1 MGCRTTLVGSMALHI
16 HKYGGTSV
24 GSLDR
29 IRAVAQNVVK
39 QREAGDDVIVVVSA
53 MAGETNRLE
62 SLGQELSNKPKNR
75 EMDVLLS
82 AGEQV
87 SAALTAMALD
97 QCGCEARS
105 YLGWQVPIVT
115 DANHTRA
122 RFESIETKRLKDD
135 LAAGI
140 TPIVAGFQGVDGGG
154 DITTIGR
161 GGSDTSAVAIASAL
175 NAEECRIYTDV
186 DGVYTADPRIV
197 DDAQKLEVVFFE
209 EMLELASLGSK
220 VLHPRAVEYAANSGV
235 TLRVL
240 SSFIEG
246 QGTLITFED
255 ANMERPVVSGIAH
268 AIDEAKL
275 TVVGVP
281 DVPGVASTILGPIAG
296 ASIEVDMIVQNIG
309 SDGTTDFTF
318 TVKRRDY
325 DTAKG
330 ILDGIIKDIG
340 ARDVIG
346 DNAIVKVS
354 VVGVGMRSHAG
365 VATRM
370 FDALAAE
377 DINIQMISTS
387 EIKISVVIA
396 EQYLDVAV
404 RSIHKVFDL
413 GNNVTVA

>member
-1 MGCRTTLVGSMALHI
+1 MTLHI

-29 IRAVAQNVVK
+29 IRAVAGNVAK
-39 QREAGDDVIVVVSA
+39 RRDAGDDVVVVVSA

-62 SLGQELSNKPKNR
+62 SLGQELSHQPKAR

-97 QCGCEARS
+97 QLGCRARS

-115 DANHTRA
+115 DTNHMKA
-122 RFESIETKRLKDD
+122 RFECIETKRLKED
-135 LAAGI
+135 LAASVI
-140 TPIVAGFQGVDGGG
+140 PVVAGFQGIDAGG
-154 DITTIGR
+154 DITTVGR
-161 GGSDTSAVAIASAL
+161 GGSDTSAVAIAAAL
-175 NAEECRIYTDV
+175 NADECRIYTDV

-197 DDAQKLEVVFFE
+197 DGARKMEVVSFE

-240 SSFIEG
+240 SSFNEG
-246 QGTLITFED
+246 EGTLITFED
-255 ANMERPVVSGIAH
+255 ANMEQPVVSGIAH

-281 DVPGVASTILGPIAG
+281 DVPGVASTILGPIAD

-330 ILDGIIKDIG
+330 ILSGLLKDLG
-340 ARDVIG
+340 ARDVLG

-370 FDALAAE
+370 FNALAE
-377 DINIQMISTS
+377 ENINIQMISTS

-396 EQYLDVAV
+396 ERYLELAV
-404 RSIHKVFDL
+404 RSIHKVFELENGDI
-413 GNNVTVA
+413 AE

>member
-1 MGCRTTLVGSMALHI
+1 MTLHI

-29 IRAVAQNVVK
+29 IRAVAGNVAK
-39 QREAGDDVIVVVSA
+39 RRDAGDDVVVVVSA

-62 SLGQELSNKPKNR
+62 SLGQELSHQPKAR

-97 QCGCEARS
+97 QLGYRARS

-115 DANHTRA
+115 DTNHMKA
-122 RFESIETKRLKDD
+122 RFECIETKRLKED
-135 LAAGI
+135 LAASVI
-140 TPIVAGFQGVDGGG
+140 PVVAGFQGIDAGG
-154 DITTIGR
+154 DITTVGR
-161 GGSDTSAVAIASAL
+161 GGSDTSAVAIAAAL
-175 NAEECRIYTDV
+175 NADECRIYTDV

-197 DDAQKLEVVFFE
+197 DGARKMEVVSFE

-240 SSFIEG
+240 SSFNEG
-246 QGTLITFED
+246 EGTLITFED
-255 ANMERPVVSGIAH
+255 ANMEQPVVSGIAH

-281 DVPGVASTILGPIAG
+281 DVPGVASTILGPIAD

-330 ILDGIIKDIG
+330 ILSGLLKDLG
-340 ARDVIG
+340 ARDVLG

-370 FDALAAE
+370 FNALAE
-377 DINIQMISTS
+377 ENINIQMISTS

-396 EQYLDVAV
+396 ERYLELAV
-404 RSIHKVFDL
+404 RSIHKVFELENGDI
-413 GNNVTVA
+413 AE

>member
-1 MGCRTTLVGSMALHI
+1 MTLHI

-29 IRAVAQNVVK
+29 IRAVAGNVAK
-39 QREAGDDVIVVVSA
+39 RRDAGDDVVVVVSA

-62 SLGQELSNKPKNR
+62 SLGQELSDQPKAR

-97 QCGCEARS
+97 QLGYRARS

-115 DANHTRA
+115 DTNHMKA
-122 RFESIETKRLKDD
+122 RFECIETKRLKED
-135 LAAGI
+135 LAASVI
-140 TPIVAGFQGVDGGG
+140 PVVAGFQGIDAGG
-154 DITTIGR
+154 DITTVGR
-161 GGSDTSAVAIASAL
+161 GGSDTSAVAIAAAL
-175 NAEECRIYTDV
+175 NADECRIYTDV
-186 DGVYTADPRIV
+186 NGVYTADPRIV
-197 DDAQKLEVVFFE
+197 DGARKMEVVSFE

-240 SSFIEG
+240 SSFNEG
-246 QGTLITFED
+246 EGTLITFED
-255 ANMERPVVSGIAH
+255 ANMEQPVVSGIAH

-281 DVPGVASTILGPIAG
+281 DVPGVASTILGPIAD

-330 ILDGIIKDIG
+330 ILSGLLKDLG
-340 ARDVIG
+340 ARDVLG

-370 FDALAAE
+370 FNALAE
-377 DINIQMISTS
+377 ENINIQMISTS

-396 EQYLDVAV
+396 ERYLELAV
-404 RSIHKVFDL
+404 RSIHKVFELENGDI
-413 GNNVTVA
+413 AE

>member
-1 MGCRTTLVGSMALHI
+1 MTLHI

-29 IRAVAQNVVK
+29 IRAVAGNVAK
-39 QREAGDDVIVVVSA
+39 RRDAGDDVVVVVSA

-62 SLGQELSNKPKNR
+62 SLGQELSDQPKAR

-97 QCGCEARS
+97 QLGCRARS

-115 DANHTRA
+115 DTNHMKA
-122 RFESIETKRLKDD
+122 RFECIETKRLKED
-135 LAAGI
+135 LAASVI
-140 TPIVAGFQGVDGGG
+140 PVVAGFQGIDAGG
-154 DITTIGR
+154 DITTVGR
-161 GGSDTSAVAIASAL
+161 GGSDTSAVAIAAAL
-175 NAEECRIYTDV
+175 NADECRIYTDV

-197 DDAQKLEVVFFE
+197 DGARKMEVVSFE

-240 SSFIEG
+240 SSFNEG
-246 QGTLITFED
+246 EGTLITFED
-255 ANMERPVVSGIAH
+255 ANMEQPVVSGIAH

-281 DVPGVASTILGPIAG
+281 DVPGVASTILGPIAD

-330 ILDGIIKDIG
+330 ILSGLLKDLG
-340 ARDVIG
+340 ARDVLG

-370 FDALAAE
+370 FNALAE
-377 DINIQMISTS
+377 ENINIQMISTS

-396 EQYLDVAV
+396 ERYLELAV
-404 RSIHKVFDL
+404 RSIHKVFELENGDI
-413 GNNVTVA
+413 AE

>member
-1 MGCRTTLVGSMALHI
+1 MTLHV

-29 IRAVAQNVVK
+29 IRAIAENVVTRRK
-39 QREAGDDVIVVVSA
+39 AGDDVVVVVSA

-62 SLGQELSNKPKNR
+62 SLGHELSDRPKAR

-97 QCGCEARS
+97 QLGCKARS

-115 DANHTRA
+115 DTNHTKA
-122 RFESIETKRLKDD
+122 RFESIETKLLKED
-135 LAAGI
+135 LAASVI
-140 TPIVAGFQGVDGGG
+140 PVVAGFQGVDAAG

-161 GGSDTSAVAIASAL
+161 GGSDTSAVAIAAAL
-175 NAEECRIYTDV
+175 NADECRIYTDV

-197 DDAQKLEVVFFE
+197 DDAQKMDLVSFE

-240 SSFIEG
+240 SSFNEG
-246 QGTLITFED
+246 RGTLITFED
-255 ANMERPVVSGIAH
+255 AKMEQPVVSGIAH

-281 DVPGVASTILGPIAG
+281 DVPGVASTILGPIAD

-330 ILDGIIKDIG
+330 ILNGVIKDVG
-340 ARDVIG
+340 ARDLIG
-346 DNAIVKVS
+346 DKAIVKVS

-370 FDALAAE
+370 FNALAE
-377 DINIQMISTS
+377 ENINIQMISTS

-396 EQYLDVAV
+396 ERYLELAV

-413 GNNVTVA
+413 GNGDVAE

>member
-1 MGCRTTLVGSMALHI
+1 MTLHI

-29 IRAVAQNVVK
+29 IRAIAENVVTRRK
-39 QREAGDDVIVVVSA
+39 AGDDVVVVVSA

-62 SLGQELSNKPKNR
+62 SLGHELSDRPKAR

-97 QCGCEARS
+97 QLGCKARS

-115 DANHTRA
+115 DTNHTKA
-122 RFESIETKRLKDD
+122 RFESIETKLLKED
-135 LAAGI
+135 LAASVI
-140 TPIVAGFQGVDGGG
+140 PVVAGFQGVDAAG

-161 GGSDTSAVAIASAL
+161 GGSDTSAVAIAAAL
-175 NAEECRIYTDV
+175 NADECRIYTDV

-197 DDAQKLEVVFFE
+197 DDAQKMDLVSFE

-220 VLHPRAVEYAANSGV
+220 VLHPRDVEYAANSGV

-240 SSFIEG
+240 SSFNEG
-246 QGTLITFED
+246 RGTLITFED
-255 ANMERPVVSGIAH
+255 AKMEQPVVSGIAH

-281 DVPGVASTILGPIAG
+281 DVPGVASTILGPIAD

-330 ILDGIIKDIG
+330 ILNGVIKDVG
-340 ARDVIG
+340 ARDLIG
-346 DNAIVKVS
+346 DKAIVKVS

-370 FDALAAE
+370 FNALAE
-377 DINIQMISTS
+377 ENINIQMISTS

-396 EQYLDVAV
+396 ERYLELAV

-413 GNNVTVA
+413 GNGNVAE

>member
-1 MGCRTTLVGSMALHI
+1 MALHI

-24 GSLDR
+24 GNLDR

-122 RFESIETKRLKDD
+122 RFESIETKRLMDD

-175 NAEECRIYTDV
+175 NAAECRIYTDV

-396 EQYLDVAV
+396 EQHLDVAV

>member
-1 MGCRTTLVGSMALHI
+1 MTLHI

-29 IRAVAQNVVK
+29 IRAVAGNVAK
-39 QREAGDDVIVVVSA
+39 RRDAGDDVVVVVSA

-62 SLGQELSNKPKNR
+62 SLGQELSDQPKAR

-97 QCGCEARS
+97 QLGCRARS

-115 DANHTRA
+115 DTNHMKA
-122 RFESIETKRLKDD
+122 RFECIETKRLKED
-135 LAAGI
+135 LAASVI
-140 TPIVAGFQGVDGGG
+140 PVVAGFQGIDAGG
-154 DITTIGR
+154 DITTVGR
-161 GGSDTSAVAIASAL
+161 GGSDTSAVAIAAAL
-175 NAEECRIYTDV
+175 NADECRIYTDV

-197 DDAQKLEVVFFE
+197 DGARKMEVVSFE

-240 SSFIEG
+240 SSFNEG
-246 QGTLITFED
+246 RGTLITFED
-255 ANMERPVVSGIAH
+255 AKMEQPVVSGIAH

-281 DVPGVASTILGPIAG
+281 DVPGVASTILGPIAD

-330 ILDGIIKDIG
+330 ILNGVIKDLG
-340 ARDVIG
+340 ARDLIG
-346 DNAIVKVS
+346 DKAIVKVS
-354 VVGVGMRSHAG
+354 VDGVGMRSHAG

-370 FDALAAE
+370 FNALAE
-377 DINIQMISTS
+377 ENINIQMISTS

-396 EQYLDVAV
+396 ERYLELAV
-404 RSIHKVFDL
+404 RSIHEVFDL
-413 GNNVTVA
+413 GNGDVAE

>member
-1 MGCRTTLVGSMALHI
+1 MTLHI

-29 IRAVAQNVVK
+29 IRAIAENVVTRRK
-39 QREAGDDVIVVVSA
+39 AGDDVVVVVSA

-62 SLGQELSNKPKNR
+62 SLGHELSDRPKAR

-97 QCGCEARS
+97 QLGCKARS

-115 DANHTRA
+115 DTNHTKA
-122 RFESIETKRLKDD
+122 RFESIETKRLKED
-135 LAAGI
+135 LAACV
-140 TPIVAGFQGVDGGG
+140 TPVVAGFQGVDAGG

-161 GGSDTSAVAIASAL
+161 GGSDTSAVAIAAAL
-175 NAEECRIYTDV
+175 NADECRIYTDV

-197 DDAQKLEVVFFE
+197 DDAQKMDLISFE

-220 VLHPRAVEYAANSGV
+220 VLHSRAVEYAANSGV

-240 SSFIEG
+240 SSFNEG
-246 QGTLITFED
+246 RGTLITFED
-255 ANMERPVVSGIAH
+255 AKMEQPVVSGIAH

-281 DVPGVASTILGPIAG
+281 DVPGVASTILGPIAD

-325 DTAKG
+325 DTAKR
-330 ILDGIIKDIG
+330 ILNGVIKDLG
-340 ARDVIG
+340 ARDLIG
-346 DNAIVKVS
+346 DKAIVKVS

-370 FDALAAE
+370 FNALAE
-377 DINIQMISTS
+377 ENINIQMISTS

-396 EQYLDVAV
+396 ERYLELAV

-413 GNNVTVA
+413 GNGNVAE

>member
-1 MGCRTTLVGSMALHI
+1 MTLHI

-29 IRAVAQNVVK
+29 IRAVAGNVAK
-39 QREAGDDVIVVVSA
+39 RRDAGDDVVVVVSA

-62 SLGQELSNKPKNR
+62 SLGQELSDQPKAR

-97 QCGCEARS
+97 QLGYRARS

-115 DANHTRA
+115 DTNHMKA
-122 RFESIETKRLKDD
+122 RFECIETKRLKED
-135 LAAGI
+135 LAASVI
-140 TPIVAGFQGVDGGG
+140 PVVAGFQGIDAGG
-154 DITTIGR
+154 DITTVGR
-161 GGSDTSAVAIASAL
+161 GGSDTSAVAIAAAL
-175 NAEECRIYTDV
+175 NADECRIYTDV

-197 DDAQKLEVVFFE
+197 DGARKMEVVSFE

-240 SSFIEG
+240 SSFNEG
-246 QGTLITFED
+246 EGTLITFED
-255 ANMERPVVSGIAH
+255 ANMEQPVVSGIAH

-281 DVPGVASTILGPIAG
+281 DVPGVASTILGPIAD

-330 ILDGIIKDIG
+330 ILSGLLKDLG
-340 ARDVIG
+340 ARDVLG

-370 FDALAAE
+370 FNALAE
-377 DINIQMISTS
+377 ENINIQMISTS

-396 EQYLDVAV
+396 ERYLELAV
-404 RSIHKVFDL
+404 RSIHKVFELENGDI
-413 GNNVTVA
+413 AE

>member
-1 MGCRTTLVGSMALHI
+1 MTLHI

-29 IRAVAQNVVK
+29 IRAVAGNVAK
-39 QREAGDDVIVVVSA
+39 RRDAGDDVVVVVSA

-62 SLGQELSNKPKNR
+62 SLGQELSDQLNAR

-97 QCGCEARS
+97 QLGYRARS

-115 DANHTRA
+115 DTNHMKA
-122 RFESIETKRLKDD
+122 RFECIETKRLKED
-135 LAAGI
+135 LDASVI
-140 TPIVAGFQGVDGGG
+140 PVVAGFQGIDAGG
-154 DITTIGR
+154 DITTVGR
-161 GGSDTSAVAIASAL
+161 GGSDTSAVAIAAAL
-175 NAEECRIYTDV
+175 NADECRIYTDV

-197 DDAQKLEVVFFE
+197 DGARKMEVVSFE

-240 SSFIEG
+240 SSFNEG
-246 QGTLITFED
+246 EGTLITFED
-255 ANMERPVVSGIAH
+255 ANMEQPVVSGIAH

-281 DVPGVASTILGPIAG
+281 DVPGVASTILGPIAD

-330 ILDGIIKDIG
+330 ILSGLLKDLG
-340 ARDVIG
+340 ARDVLG

-370 FDALAAE
+370 FNALAE
-377 DINIQMISTS
+377 ENINIQMISTS

-396 EQYLDVAV
+396 ERYLELAV
-404 RSIHKVFDL
+404 RSIHKVFELENGDI
-413 GNNVTVA
+413 AE

>member
-1 MGCRTTLVGSMALHI
+1 MTLHI

-29 IRAVAQNVVK
+29 IRAVAGNVAK
-39 QREAGDDVIVVVSA
+39 RRDAGDDVVVVVSA

-62 SLGQELSNKPKNR
+62 SLGQELSDQPKAR

-97 QCGCEARS
+97 QLGCRARS

-115 DANHTRA
+115 DTNHMKA
-122 RFESIETKRLKDD
+122 RFECIETKRLKED
-135 LAAGI
+135 LAASVI
-140 TPIVAGFQGVDGGG
+140 PVVAGFQGVDAGG
-154 DITTIGR
+154 DITTVGR
-161 GGSDTSAVAIASAL
+161 GGSDTSAVAIAAAL
-175 NAEECRIYTDV
+175 NADECRIYTDV

-197 DDAQKLEVVFFE
+197 DGARKMEVVSFE

-240 SSFIEG
+240 SSFNEG
-246 QGTLITFED
+246 KGTLITFED
-255 ANMERPVVSGIAH
+255 ANMEQPVVSGIAH

-281 DVPGVASTILGPIAG
+281 DVPGVASTILGPIAD

-330 ILDGIIKDIG
+330 ILSGLLKDLG
-340 ARDVIG
+340 ARDVLG

-370 FDALAAE
+370 FNALAE
-377 DINIQMISTS
+377 ENINIQMISTS

-396 EQYLDVAV
+396 ERYLELAV
-404 RSIHKVFDL
+404 RSIHKVFELENGDI
-413 GNNVTVA
+413 AE

>member
-1 MGCRTTLVGSMALHI
+1 MTLHI

-29 IRAVAQNVVK
+29 IRAVAGNVAK
-39 QREAGDDVIVVVSA
+39 RRDAGDDVVVVVSA

-62 SLGQELSNKPKNR
+62 SLGQELSDQPKAR

-97 QCGCEARS
+97 QLGCRARS

-115 DANHTRA
+115 DTNHMKA
-122 RFESIETKRLKDD
+122 RFECIETKRLKED
-135 LAAGI
+135 LAASVI
-140 TPIVAGFQGVDGGG
+140 PVVAGFQGIDAGG
-154 DITTIGR
+154 DITTVGR
-161 GGSDTSAVAIASAL
+161 GGSDTSAVAIAAAL
-175 NAEECRIYTDV
+175 NADECRIYTDV

-197 DDAQKLEVVFFE
+197 DGARKMEVVSFE

-240 SSFIEG
+240 SSFNEG
-246 QGTLITFED
+246 EGTLITFED
-255 ANMERPVVSGIAH
+255 ANMEQPVVSGIAH

-281 DVPGVASTILGPIAG
+281 DVPGVASTLLGPMAA
-296 ASIEVDMIVQNIG
+296 ASFDVDMIVQNIG

-330 ILDGIIKDIG
+330 ILSGLLKDLG
-340 ARDVIG
+340 ARDVLG

-370 FDALAAE
+370 FNALAE
-377 DINIQMISTS
+377 ENINIQMISTS

-396 EQYLDVAV
+396 ERYLELAV
-404 RSIHKVFDL
+404 RSIHKVFELENGDI
-413 GNNVTVA
+413 AE